1 MFFFIDD
8 VEYSNDGTARI
19 NYTIDE
25 YSTWHDYY
33 TMLPCFVEREH
44 VIDDTIGLHTVP
56 EGLETGEYIIN
67 DAGIITNKLR
77 REACYICMG
86 VSFVP
91 ANTLWVTDE
100 RMYGNIFSGLTY
112 VIFSLEENASKFV
125 RVYDKMGRG
134 DAIVNMFML
143 PSSLVIDPQWQTGS
157 YEDITDITFALLPT
171 SMSDMKID
179 SDLTFNINSSINGY
193 IPKNNKLYVFPYNFL
208 SLSNNSGSQLDF
220 RYEDFI
226 NNTPIFDVFAVESA
240 NVPCIVRPKNY
251 KLYNNSSS
259 INDIFYNYGL
269 SMGKLPQCSWQTDL
283 YTNWMTHN
291 GVNILGTKIDAPT
304 SHAIGGSLQALSS
317 AATMDVVGIGS
328 GLGQMFGSVQEM
340 YRHSMQSPALNGQLS
355 ISDLTFSHDVLTGT
369 YYKISIR
376 REYAEIIDNW
386 FSRFGY
392 KINRVKIPNHSNRE
406 NFNYIKIG
414 AGENIGY
421 SNNNTR
427 SIPAKSMDII
437 NNIYRNGVTVWNNH
451 TNLGNYNI
459 SNNITQ

>member
-1 MFFFIDD
+1 
-8 VEYSNDGTARI
+8 
-19 NYTIDE
+19 
-25 YSTWHDYY
+25 
-33 TMLPCFVEREH
+33 
-44 VIDDTIGLHTVP
+44 
-56 EGLETGEYIIN
+56 
-67 DAGIITNKLR
+67 
-77 REACYICMG
+77 
-86 VSFVP
+86 
-91 ANTLWVTDE
+91 
-100 RMYGNIFSGLTY
+100 
-112 VIFSLEENASKFV
+112 
-125 RVYDKMGRG
+125 
-134 DAIVNMFML
+134 
-143 PSSLVIDPQWQTGS
+143 
-157 YEDITDITFALLPT
+157 
-171 SMSDMKID
+171 
-179 SDLTFNINSSINGY
+179 
-193 IPKNNKLYVFPYNFL
+193 
-208 SLSNNSGSQLDF
+208 
-220 RYEDFI
+220 
-226 NNTPIFDVFAVESA
+226 
-240 NVPCIVRPKNY
+240 
-251 KLYNNSSS
+251 
-259 INDIFYNYGL
+259 
-269 SMGKLPQCSWQTDL
+269 MGKLPQCSWQTDL